1 MDTPESNTAERDP
14 VTRRRSRR
22 SGATLA
28 RTVLM
33 AALALAAG
41 LYWLGK
47 DSPAVAA
54 QLREYGLLSIA
65 FVGVPIVL
73 AALVIGLLR
82 VWRRFKG

>member
-1 MDTPESNTAERDP
+1 MMAPEPQQSDRDP
-14 VTRRRSRR
+14 VTRRRGRR

-33 AALALAAG
+33 ASIALAAG

-54 QLREYGLLSIA
+54 DLREYGLLSVA

-73 AALVIGLLR
+73 AALVIGALR
-82 VWRRFKG
+82 LWRRLRG